1 MKQKACKKM
10 IKQRLM
16 KNVLYYK
23 NWDTNQNDLFSR
35 LASLA
40 MKFVSHLRASLL
52 NNSHW
57 LDSNACPSQF
67 LRHDSYT
74 LPALFDCLQLLV
86 TVILLCI
93 VCVTFSNVS
102 TLHSKLSN
110 VRLHSLSN
118 SKSRHWG
125 AHPKFYGP
133 LQGGHPK

>member
-52 NNSHW
+52 NNSH
-57 LDSNACPSQF
+57 
-67 LRHDSYT
+67 
-74 LPALFDCLQLLV
+74 
-86 TVILLCI
+86 
-93 VCVTFSNVS
+93 
-102 TLHSKLSN
+102 
-110 VRLHSLSN
+110 
-118 SKSRHWG
+118 
-125 AHPKFYGP
+125 
-133 LQGGHPK
+133 